1 LEFQNRK
8 GFEQLPR
15 EFTRYENYKKSPI
28 LSEKPT
34 DGADQSVRRDEAS
47 TSVMQIAIR
56 AQAAWILQAGRLM
69 ARPTCCTG
77 VNFIN

>member
-1 LEFQNRK
+1 VNSQ
-8 GFEQLPR
+8 G
-15 EFTRYENYKKSPI
+15 TRITRSLHI

-56 AQAAWILQAGRLM
+56 AQAAWILQAAENGVKRLWGGGKEGLPE
-69 ARPTCCTG
+69 RL
-77 VNFIN
+77 IK